1 MYILKFNHNSN
12 ISSERLNP
20 KNPEIIFDDLFDL
33 FKIYSAPIQQ
43 DIFNNLEC
51 PLSESK
57 NVTNYYITCKECN
70 GNGKLDLSDSTAFN
84 DYDWVATCRS
94 CLGAGKLKTNQERYE
109 LSNKKGQIE
118 TIIEYHDVSFIYNNI
133 MSSLPV
139 KPTGSNIGAIELF
152 KWHGK
157 PCKYLSYCI
166 VVSSSARSYRYRIG
180 DIISAVEGTY
190 STKPSIFGKIT
201 KYDFNAAEPMYFIEN
216 NGWVAENLI
225 VEKN

>member
-70 GNGKLDLSDSTAFN
+70 GNGKLDLLIDECDS
-84 DYDWVATCRS
+84 S
-94 CLGAGKLKTNQERYE
+94 PQAGKVPAPLRRRC
-109 LSNKKGQIE
+109 SC
-118 TIIEYHDVSFIYNNI
+118 
-133 MSSLPV
+133 P
-139 KPTGSNIGAIELF
+139 P
-152 KWHGK
+152 
-157 PCKYLSYCI
+157 
-166 VVSSSARSYRYRIG
+166 
-180 DIISAVEGTY
+180 
-190 STKPSIFGKIT
+190 
-201 KYDFNAAEPMYFIEN
+201 
-216 NGWVAENLI
+216 
-225 VEKN
+225 